1 MSKKAPIT
9 FTLAGH
15 TFQIKNIRRGIHTE
29 ETPDYKADLWADGK
43 YLGEAS
49 NNGHGGMTRIATMS
63 DRTDYDLWHKV
74 ETDIEKVTKFIGRN
88 DTKYPW
94 HLGEVADE
102 LYFLNMP
109 KKTTPKK
116 GLKKFKVGVYL
127 PLSYMTEVW
136 AKNEEEAKETALEEA
151 LQTPFN
157 DWDDD
162 YSKAYAE
169 LIHDPNAPG
178 LR

>member
-15 TFQIKNIRRGIHTE
+15 TFQIKNIRRGIHSE
-29 ETPDYKADLWADGK
+29 ETPDYKADLWADRK
-43 YLGEAS
+43 YLGKAS
-49 NNGHGGMTRIATMS
+49 NNGHGGMTRVATMS
-63 DRTDYDLWHKV
+63 DRTDYDHWNKV
-74 ETDIEKVTKFIGRN
+74 ENDIEKVTKFICQDG
-88 DTKYPW
+88 TKCPW

-102 LYFLNMP
+102 LYFLNIP
-109 KKTTPKK
+109 KKTTQKK
-116 GLKKFKVGVYL
+116 GLKKYKVGVYL
-127 PLSYMTEVW
+127 PLSYMTEVY

-162 YSKAYAE
+162 FSKATAE
-169 LIHDPNAPG
+169 VIDDPNAPG

>member
-9 FTLAGH
+9 FALAGH
-15 TFQIKNIRRGIHTE
+15 TFTIKNIRRGIHTE
-29 ETPDYKADLWADGK
+29 ETPDYKADLYADDK

-49 NNGHGGMTRIATMS
+49 NTGHGGMTRVVTMS
-63 DRTDYDLWHKV
+63 DRTDYELWGQ
-74 ETDIEKVTKFIGRN
+74 IEKEIEAI
-88 DTKYPW
+88 TKYTCQDGTKITW
-94 HLGEVADE
+94 RLGDVADE
-102 LYFLNMP
+102 LYYLKAP
-109 KKTTPKK
+109 KKSTRKK
-116 GLKKFKVGVYL
+116 GMKKFRVGVYL
-127 PLSYMTEVW
+127 PLSYYTEVY

-162 YSKAYAE
+162 FSKATAE
-169 LIHDPNAPG
+169 VIDDPNAPG